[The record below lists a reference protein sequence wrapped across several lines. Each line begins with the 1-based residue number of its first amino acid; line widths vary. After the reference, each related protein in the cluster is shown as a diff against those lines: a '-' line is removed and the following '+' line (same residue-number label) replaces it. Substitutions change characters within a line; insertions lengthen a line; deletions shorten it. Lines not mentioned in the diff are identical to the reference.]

1 VAFFDIIVLHTSGM
15 FNYFTRATY
24 G

>member
-1 VAFFDIIVLHTSGM
+1 VAFFDIIVLHISGM